1 MVLHGRT
8 CYCLIIGVF
17 DTRINVEILQA
28 MAPSHIRCLTFFISD
43 SDSPHPQ
50 LARLIMLSIPLL
62 YVGKRHFDK
71 CM

>member
-1 MVLHGRT
+1 MT
-8 CYCLIIGVF
+8 
-17 DTRINVEILQA
+17 
-28 MAPSHIRCLTFFISD
+28 PSHIRCLTFFISD

-50 LARLIMLSIPLL
+50 LARLIMLSIPSL